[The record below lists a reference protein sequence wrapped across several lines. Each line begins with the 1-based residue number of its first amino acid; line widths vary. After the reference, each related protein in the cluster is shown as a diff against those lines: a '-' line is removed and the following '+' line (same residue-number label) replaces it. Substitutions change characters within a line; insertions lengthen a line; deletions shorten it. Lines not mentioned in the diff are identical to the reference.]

1 MKKKANMQQYD
12 FYKSHLGEGWCV
24 GCQHRWDVVGPN
36 STSCRADELASNR
49 DSRLWGLHKLHK
61 SRASDIKF
69 AKSRKLSGRRGR
81 AKVAL
86 LLEIPRKVVG

>member
-1 MKKKANMQQYD
+1 M
-12 FYKSHLGEGWCV
+12 
-24 GCQHRWDVVGPN
+24 CQHYWDVVGPN
-36 STSCRADELASNR
+36 STSCRADELASHR

-69 AKSRKLSGRRGR
+69 AKYRNLSGRRGR

-86 LLEIPRKVVG
+86 LVEIHRKVVGQI